1 MNFHFSDIAEFITA
15 HAYFAHWAVFL
26 LALSEAIPI
35 VGTVVPGSTLVVAI
49 SALATKSEINAWLL
63 VVDATLGAI
72 IGDGLSFW
80 LGRRYHREI
89 LQRWPLNLFPQF
101 IVRSEVFFTRYGAA
115 SVFLARF
122 TAVVRAFVP
131 LIAGAVRMP
140 VRQFY
145 VTNILSAVIWA
156 PAHVFPGVAVGMMA
170 SAANAS
176 TAQILALVIGVIILG
191 WVASRIARSYFDRG
205 ILRWPGS
212 DP

>member
-1 MNFHFSDIAEFITA
+1 
-15 HAYFAHWAVFL
+15 
-26 LALSEAIPI
+26 
-35 VGTVVPGSTLVVAI
+35 
-49 SALATKSEINAWLL
+49 
-63 VVDATLGAI
+63 
-72 IGDGLSFW
+72 
-80 LGRRYHREI
+80 
-89 LQRWPLNLFPQF
+89 
-101 IVRSEVFFTRYGAA
+101 
-115 SVFLARF
+115 
-122 TAVVRAFVP
+122 
-131 LIAGAVRMP
+131 MP